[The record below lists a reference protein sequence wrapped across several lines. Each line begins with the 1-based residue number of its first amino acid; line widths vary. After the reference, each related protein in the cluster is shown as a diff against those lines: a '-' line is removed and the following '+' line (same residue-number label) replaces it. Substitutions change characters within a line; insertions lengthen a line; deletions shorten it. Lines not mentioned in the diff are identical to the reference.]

1 MAGQEGAT
9 MAGHGVAAASATG
22 EAPSNSNPSTYASL
36 NRAWAAKTT
45 GLPGGAGAGGAALP
59 NNEAIDDTM
68 EDPDSSPASAPP
80 PAELA
85 HPAAEPPTQLPVVAR
100 LESSRFV
107 SLAGVGSSQKST
119 SNAPRI
125 EHHVLRSRHSASD
138 MFPL

>member
-22 EAPSNSNPSTYASL
+22 EAPSNSNPSTYDSL

-59 NNEAIDDTM
+59 NNEAIDDTI

-80 PAELA
+80 S
-85 HPAAEPPTQLPVVAR
+85 AAQLSALPSVQVVAHSGR
-100 LESSRFV
+100 PSPASRV
-107 SLAGVGSSQKST
+107 
-119 SNAPRI
+119 
-125 EHHVLRSRHSASD
+125 
-138 MFPL
+138 